1 MVAQLTSLQGRLEA
15 QEQLNAQLQEA
26 LQEAPQDEQNEQD
39 EDISVEDLL
48 TLTHEQI
55 AELVQEGH
63 ISEEDAAGIHGLQAE
78 ALDGHEESETPAEEA
93 SEGEGAPAEAG
104 AAVGA
109 ASGEFSALQG
119 AVRELSSRFDRE
131 DAASENALIEHH
143 FAAIE
148 GKLTELSS
156 ENASLKELNTK
167 LATRCDAQA
176 HALRTGT
183 RPVAFSATG
192 EAVFSN
198 SNEDI
203 TEFEK
208 TVIKHKANGK
218 TAAEAI
224 RLAHKES
231 PEAHAKYL
239 SMKNEGRSL

>member
-15 QEQLNAQLQEA
+15 QEQINAQLQES
-26 LQEAPQDEQNEQD
+26 LQEAPQNEQD

-78 ALDGHEESETPAEEA
+78 ALNGDESEDAETPAEEA
-93 SEGEGAPAEAG
+93 SEGEAAPAEA
-104 AAVGA
+104 GA

-131 DAASENALIEHH
+131 DAVSENALIEHH

>member
-1 MVAQLTSLQGRLEA
+1 MDQLSGST
-15 QEQLNAQLQEA
+15 
-26 LQEAPQDEQNEQD
+26 P
-39 EDISVEDLL
+39 
-48 TLTHEQI
+48 
-55 AELVQEGH
+55 
-63 ISEEDAAGIHGLQAE
+63 
-78 ALDGHEESETPAEEA
+78 PAEEA
-93 SEGEGAPAEAG
+93 SEGEAAPAEAG

-109 ASGEFSALQG
+109 ASGEFSALQS